1 MHFMTQAFWTKNFS
15 AIHLFHQLR
24 SIMKR
29 FVAITKPIPQHQ
41 LAMKIMAT
49 IRFRSMVSVLFKL
62 ILKAVSH
69 RKRFEHLYYCHDV
82 SFHLILPSSCSLDRI
97 TSISDLLQLVQPSS
111 SWKQYGNRKITK
123 RMRRFR
129 SRQFFLQLR
138 SPRF

>member
-1 MHFMTQAFWTKNFS
+1 MHFMMQAFWTKNFS
-15 AIHLFHQLR
+15 AMHLFHQLR

-82 SFHLILPSSCSLDRI
+82 SFHLILPTSDSLDRI
-97 TSISDLLQLVQPSS
+97 TSISDLRKLVPTIK
-111 SWKQYGNRKITK
+111 SWKHYRNRKITK
-123 RMRRFR
+123 RMRRSR
-129 SRQFFLQLR
+129 SR
-138 SPRF
+138 

>member
-1 MHFMTQAFWTKNFS
+1 MHFMMQAFWTKNFS
-15 AIHLFHQLR
+15 AMHLFHQLR

-62 ILKAVSH
+62 ILKAVSY

-82 SFHLILPSSCSLDRI
+82 CFHFILPTSDSLDRI
-97 TSISDLLQLVQPSS
+97 TSISDLHRLVHPGN

-123 RMRRFR
+123 RMRRSR
-129 SRQFFLQLR
+129 SR
-138 SPRF
+138 